1 MPEVRSGIRAEV
13 VHNKLSIFWRDGT
26 FCRSTGQ
33 NTIYIYD
40 LTTRKFTTEVI
51 PTTVDVTFTAKVSI
65 CNCRPIDTGKEI
77 LHAMAVIA
85 YQIVIIHGGKET
97 VVEVELQE

>member
-13 VHNKLSIFWRDGT
+13 VHNKLSIFWKDAP
-26 FCRSTGQ
+26 FAAAPVK

-65 CNCRPIDTGKEI
+65 CNCRPIHTGKEI

-85 YQIVIIHGGKET
+85 YQIVIIH
-97 VVEVELQE
+97 